1 MRTIVL
7 LAACLVASF
16 AYAGQVRERDATW
29 GAPTEA
35 ASKQNPLS
43 GQTDVVAGGRKL
55 FHQRCASCHNEDA
68 RGTTKGPDLTDAAV
82 QQQTDGAL
90 FWKMTGG
97 NSHAGMP
104 AFSFLPELQRW
115 QLVLALRDYASVAG
129 R

>member
-1 MRTIVL
+1 MRIIVL
-7 LAACLVASF
+7 LAVCLVASF

-29 GAPTEA
+29 VAPPEA
-35 ASKQNPLS
+35 ASKQNPLA
-43 GQTDVVAGGRKL
+43 GQVDVVAGGRKL
-55 FHQRCASCHNEDA
+55 FHQRCAGCHSEDA
-68 RGTTKGPDLTDAAV
+68 RGTTKGPDLTDDAI

-90 FWKMTGG
+90 FWKVTSG

-115 QLVLALRDYASVAG
+115 QVVLALRDFSHVVG